1 MCTGFFVALR
11 PVYCNEEPLL
21 AQEQPEEIAIT
32 LEESELLPVDEQEE
46 FSSQPALP
54 IPQPAI
60 LGSGIAS
67 EILEPLPARFTCY
80 ERYPG
85 NKSIS
90 CMQFFASNLLFVQHN
105 RILRR
110 HP

>member
-1 MCTGFFVALR
+1 MALR

-21 AQEQPEEIAIT
+21 IAQEQPEEIAIT
-32 LEESELLPVDEQEE
+32 RYEPELLSVDEQEE

-54 IPQPAI
+54 LPQPAI
-60 LGSGIAS
+60 LGTGIAS

-90 CMQFFASNLLFVQHN
+90 CTGFVVSNLLFVQHN